1 MLRINYAGD
10 LMFAPLMR
18 GLMGGSTASSSSV
31 PSKPR
36 VVRMPTNSDPSVLAA
51 GARARSNLLRG
62 KGRLSTIM
70 TDMTRSITGSGGRLG
85 A

>member
-10 LMFAPLMR
+10 MLFAPLMR
-18 GLMGGSTASSSSV
+18 GLMGGGQSQSAI
-31 PSKPR
+31 PAKPR

-51 GARARSNLLRG
+51 GARARSNLLRS